1 MVDENTD
8 NSVKMTSISTELN
21 TEMNKKIEDIK
32 NSNNGKYREVVINDN
47 RSSWKNVVIIY
58 AVKTSGGDSKKEVI
72 SIDESKKSEIRKI
85 FFDMNKIDSN
95 ISDNKLIIN
104 INAVSIET
112 IEKQYNFNEEQIKLV
127 KELSDSKYDR
137 YFEGFNYDSP
147 IFSDGYWTWPNSC
160 KHISSPYGMRWGKL
174 HDGLDIACPINS
186 TIFAA
191 ADGVVVESSF
201 TSTNGNYVIIQHNSY
216 YTIYGHLNK
225 RLVNVGDKVKGGDK
239 IGLEGQT
246 GFATGPHVHF
256 GIWKG
261 YPYRAGS
268 TSINPATYFNLS

>member
-1 MVDENTD
+1 ME
-8 NSVKMTSISTELN
+8 
-21 TEMNKKIEDIK
+21 
-32 NSNNGKYREVVINDN
+32 
-47 RSSWKNVVIIY
+47 
-58 AVKTSGGDSKKEVI
+58 A
-72 SIDESKKSEIRKI
+72 
-85 FFDMNKIDSN
+85 
-95 ISDNKLIIN
+95 
-104 INAVSIET
+104 

-268 TSINPATYFNLS
+268 NSINPATYFNLS

>member
-1 MVDENTD
+1 MKSSYIDQKAIIQVIG
-8 NSVKMTSISTELN
+8 SIYQNPALLE
-21 TEMNKKIEDIK
+21 EE
-32 NSNNGKYREVVINDN
+32 
-47 RSSWKNVVIIY
+47 
-58 AVKTSGGDSKKEVI
+58 
-72 SIDESKKSEIRKI
+72 
-85 FFDMNKIDSN
+85 
-95 ISDNKLIIN
+95 
-104 INAVSIET
+104 
-112 IEKQYNFNEEQIKLV
+112 QYNFNEEQIKLV

-186 TIFAA
+186 SIFAA

-225 RLVNVGDKVKGGDK
+225 RLVNVGDKVKGGEK